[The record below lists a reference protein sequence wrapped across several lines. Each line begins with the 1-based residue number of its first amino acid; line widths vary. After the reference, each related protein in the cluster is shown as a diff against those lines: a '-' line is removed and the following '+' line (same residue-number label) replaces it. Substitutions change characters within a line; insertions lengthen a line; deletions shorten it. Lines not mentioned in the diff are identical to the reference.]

1 MFLLNSKKKESTSMT
16 VDIID
21 VIPHADKI
29 LLSDIILIY
38 KSKESIRQSYISI
51 VLGNIYSISNTCF

>member
-21 VIPHADKI
+21 VIQHADKI

-38 KSKESIRQSYISI
+38 E
-51 VLGNIYSISNTCF
+51 

>member
-1 MFLLNSKKKESTSMT
+1 MT
-16 VDIID
+16 GDTID

-51 VLGNIYSISNTCF
+51 VLLLKVNKYASLISNCLVLT

>member
-1 MFLLNSKKKESTSMT
+1 MT

>member
-1 MFLLNSKKKESTSMT
+1 MT
-16 VDIID
+16 GDTID

-38 KSKESIRQSYISI
+38 KSKESIRQSYTSI
-51 VLGNIYSISNTCF
+51 VLILLKVNKYASLISNCLLLT

>member
-1 MFLLNSKKKESTSMT
+1 MT
-16 VDIID
+16 GDTID

-51 VLGNIYSISNTCF
+51 VLGNI

>member
-38 KSKESIRQSYISI
+38 K
-51 VLGNIYSISNTCF
+51 